1 MINNDR
7 QYRNDNNAS
16 VRYKNDYVGF
26 DTQNNVAQNG
36 YAYEDS
42 DLHLRERDQAS
53 KVSGYDRLID
63 EQIVTTDNSSVNTQS
78 DLLPSPTTLQFI
90 GKERSYVYQDLNNR
104 QKQEE
109 DDDVNYKINTK
120 SKVMIAVY
128 ALVVLTIFT
137 LIILN
142 TRLLKTM
149 DTSINEQEARIE
161 ALQDTNTQLFSQF
174 EFVSSDEEVAR
185 RAEAMGMQKN
195 G

>member
-1 MINNDR
+1 MINNER
-7 QYRNDNNAS
+7 QYNNQNSAN
-16 VRYKNDYVGF
+16 VRYKNDYVGI
-26 DTQNNVAQNG
+26 DTENKVAQNA
-36 YAYEDS
+36 YAYEEENLQTRNNSQTSFDALIEEQDTTS
-42 DLHLRERDQAS
+42 NTAFNRD
-53 KVSGYDRLID
+53 
-63 EQIVTTDNSSVNTQS
+63 S

-109 DDDVNYKINTK
+109 DDVNYKINTK

-142 TRLLKTM
+142 TRMLKTM

-161 ALQDTNTQLFSQF
+161 ALQQENTTLYSQYQ
-174 EFVSSDEEVAR
+174 VLSSDEEIAR
-185 RAEAMGMQKN
+185 RAEEMGMTK
-195 G
+195 GE